1 MEKSATRELDI
12 EKMIIKAPFT
22 SGVMVTVNG
31 KLCTRMYTKEERE
44 AMKKRSPRKLSDEEM
59 DRLMDET
66 MKEMFPEFHRELYPK
81 QYLT

>member
-1 MEKSATRELDI
+1 MKELDI

-31 KLCTRMYTKEERE
+31 KLCTRMYTKEEKE
-44 AMKKRSPRKLSDEEM
+44 AMKKKSPRKMSDEEM

-66 MKEMFPEFHRELYPK
+66 LKEISPDFHRKVYPK